1 MKKICI
7 ATILCIIMLIATA
20 CGETNTSVEPETTVE
35 STIEATT
42 EKETTEEVKEATPT
56 DPYADIDMDDIALDI
71 VKEACEARWEKNI
84 ETEDDFNYINEHN
97 IYFNGQYYGEFH
109 WLKELLNDYNQA
121 EYDVLCKYTNDN
133 FNDRNFKDEK
143 LKEYM
148 INYADAVEQQ
158 LEVGKHT
165 DFALEDENDNYINY
179 ADKKGLALLDIMNNY
194 DIKFDNK
201 YISNVE
207 NIKNTASPTDAD

>member
-1 MKKICI
+1 MKKIYI
-7 ATILCIIMLIATA
+7 AATLCIIMLIATA

-35 STIEATT
+35 STT

-71 VKEACEARWEKNI
+71 VKEACEARWDISI

-97 IYFNGQYYGEFH
+97 IQFNGQNYGEYH
-109 WLKELLNDYNQA
+109 WLKELLTEYNQT

-148 INYADAVEQQ
+148 ISYAEAIEQQ
-158 LEVGKHT
+158 LEIGKHT
-165 DFALEDENDNYINY
+165 DFAMDDQYDNYVEY
-179 ADKKGLALLDIMNNY
+179 ADKKCLALLDIMNNY
-194 DIKFDNK
+194 DLKFDNK
-201 YISNVE
+201 YISYVDSV
-207 NIKNTASPTDAD
+207 KDTASPTDAD